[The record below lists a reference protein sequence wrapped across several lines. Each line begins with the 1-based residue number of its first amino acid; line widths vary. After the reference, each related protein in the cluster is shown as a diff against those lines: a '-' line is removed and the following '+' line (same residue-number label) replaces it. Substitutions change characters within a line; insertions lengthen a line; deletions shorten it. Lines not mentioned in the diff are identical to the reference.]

1 MELFRGLPPHLHWV
15 QAASSPPNPPRLQ
28 TCCSFS
34 FLFNIFSHFVCW
46 FLQFVREISLCCSQ
60 SKLLPLLSILGT
72 SNESLAALKGGCS
85 LWALYHGAPSNKP
98 KVRCIQCLQ
107 PQHGAC
113 SLQEVLAE
121 FAHQSICQGF
131 WSLTTLMCCECRRF
145 LVKTGRHLMPGDS
158 YKGT

>member
-34 FLFNIFSHFVCW
+34 FLFNIFSHFAGSCNLWGKYHFAVVNLSF
-46 FLQFVREISLCCSQ
+46 FLFFPSWAPAMRALQPWRGAV
-60 SKLLPLLSILGT
+60 LSF
-72 SNESLAALKGGCS
+72 
-85 LWALYHGAPSNKP
+85 WALYHGAPSNKP